1 MSIAGI
7 GKTENMSEKMLAHL
21 RRVEKIYVVNK
32 NVLQI
37 CSEDLEPEPIP
48 FHQNGVE
55 LEVDELDWKLLT
67 HRRARSPT
75 ASFAPCTT
83 PSPLPLTRS
92 EPPMTMAQLQRLV
105 IPSLGSRRRSASPAL
120 IKKDI
125 YCAFCKNNGEASFIY
140 NSHKLKDDN
149 DRILCPILREYECPN
164 CHASGDHA
172 HTLKYCPLS
181 GTEALGVGSLRTA
194 RTSTGKKR
202 MPRNFTAERLGR
214 RPPPSQLLTADKFQK
229 VIGPLL

>member
-1 MSIAGI
+1 MSGN
-7 GKTENMSEKMLAHL
+7 E
-21 RRVEKIYVVNK
+21 
-32 NVLQI
+32 NVLHF
-37 CSEDLEPEPIP
+37 SEDLEPEPIP

-67 HRRARSPT
+67 HRRANSPT
-75 ASFAPCTT
+75 FAPCTTT

-92 EPPMTMAQLQRLV
+92 SEPPMTMEQLQRLV
-105 IPSLGSRRRSASPAL
+105 IPSRRRTASPAL
-120 IKKDI
+120 MSKKEI
-125 YCAFCKNNGEASFIY
+125 YCAFCKNNGEASFIFT
-140 NSHKLKDDN
+140 SHKLKDDN

-181 GTEALGVGSLRTA
+181 STEALGVGSLRTA

-202 MPRNFTAERLGR
+202 LPRNFTAERLGR
-214 RPPPSQLLTADKFQK
+214 RPPPSQLLAADKFQK